1 MKIRLFSILAVAG
14 LVLGSCAVE
23 EAPMGAGS
31 VKAVM
36 ESEDTRTSVTDE
48 GRFTWSAGD
57 QVWLHTTG
65 GGIVG
70 TLSSGAGTS
79 SAQFAYGAYF
89 GDMTGK
95 AIYPY
100 NARHSVS
107 EDQISVVL
115 PASYDLGSNL
125 SNTNAAMYGEVAN
138 GTIRFNHLAGV
149 MRFIFKNVPVG
160 TNKFQL
166 TLDKK
171 INGTF
176 TADLS
181 ADYPVLE
188 AEATSTASEKTVTL
202 NFDALTAVSDISLYV
217 PLPLGT
223 YTTLGLDLWAGDQS
237 VWSYSNTVT
246 NTIDRKTLKLMP
258 AVSMGGSIGG
268 DIENDQ
274 SGQENEGT
282 EEPVQPQ
289 EQLDFDENHCIYY
302 RSNKTGGWDTGMNN
316 YRAERSRIT
325 CSSGG
330 QTIEMKFQIGQ
341 LGNYDEAYLGSSSNL
356 AKDYYDEFKATS
368 SGLSLLYDVN
378 DDEYYNFSWKWSDI
392 GVSQTDLITL
402 RFSGADET
410 ITVNGHV
417 LQCPDLTYLGWNY
430 IFSSYY
436 RENDEGIWEEYYT
449 LPEGSAM
456 YYVKMYDSEGTMT
469 YHGYAAKA
477 INPETSQL
485 EYCWYSIK
493 NGTATCQFAHD
504 SANQGGYTANF

>member
-1 MKIRLFSILAVAG
+1 MRIRFFSVLAVAG
-14 LVLGSCAVE
+14 LALSSCAVE
-23 EAPMGAGS
+23 ETPMGAGS
-31 VKAVM
+31 INAVM

-95 AIYPY
+95 AVYPY
-100 NARHSVS
+100 NAGHSVS
-107 EDQISVVL
+107 DDQLSVVL
-115 PASYDLGSNL
+115 PASYDLGSDL
-125 SNTNAAMYGEVAN
+125 SNTNAAMYGENV
-138 GTIRFNHLAGV
+138 GGKIKFNHLAGV
-149 MRFIFKNVPVG
+149 MRFVLKNVPAG
-160 TNKFQL
+160 ANRFQL

-176 TADLS
+176 TADLT
-181 ADYPVLE
+181 ADYPIIE
-188 AEATSTASEKTVTL
+188 TETTSTASEKTVTL
-202 NFDALTAVSDISLYV
+202 NFDALTKTSDISLYI
-217 PLPLGT
+217 PLPVGT
-223 YTTLGLDLWAGDQS
+223 YTTLGLGLYDDDKEIWT
-237 VWSYSNTVT
+237 YSNTVT
-246 NTIDRKTLKLMP
+246 NTIGRKTLKLMP
-258 AVSMGGSIGG
+258 SVSMGGTIGG
-268 DIENDQ
+268 DIEGED
-274 SGQENEGT
+274 SGNENEGT
-282 EEPVQPQ
+282 EEPVEPQ

-302 RSNKTGGWDTGMNN
+302 RSNKTGGWDSGMNN

-325 CSSGG
+325 CSAGG
-330 QTIEMKFQIGQ
+330 QTIEMKFKLEQ
-341 LGNYDEAYLGSSSNL
+341 LGTYDEAYLGSSSNL
-356 AKDYYDEFKATS
+356 AKDECDEFKATPS
-368 SGLSLLYDVN
+368 VLSLYYYANETSYD
-378 DDEYYNFSWKWSDI
+378 FSWKWSDI
-392 GVSQTDLITL
+392 GVAQTDLITL

-417 LQCPDLTYLGWNY
+417 LECPDLRYLSWTY
-430 IFSSYY
+430 IFSSYF

-449 LPEGSAM
+449 LPDGSAM

-493 NGTATCQFAHD
+493 DGIATCQFAHD